1 MTKPNSQKLYEA
13 NQKIAKWTVKCE
25 DAMTRKQALKALR
38 KIAKFSNRLARLQG
52 LLYTQESERSD
63 P

>member
-1 MTKPNSQKLYEA
+1 MTKSNSQRLYET
-13 NQKIAKWTVKCE
+13 NRKIIKWTVKCE

-38 KIAKFSNRLARLQG
+38 KIAKFSKRLARLQG
-52 LLYTQESERSD
+52 LLYTQENERSN